1 MWRIGSTARILHVT
15 SVGFVPFYS
24 VIQAKNP
31 NFRRAVLEHFDTHLN
46 SVAIRP
52 LGSPCGSNNPETR
65 HRTPPILRRVS
76 WRNVFRGRS
85 FDGNTAVEPFQARN
99 TASGRPE
106 VFDPVCEFAMDDPR

>member
-15 SVGFVPFYS
+15 SGGFVPFYS

-31 NFRRAVLEHFDTHLN
+31 NSHRAVLEHLDTHLN

-52 LGSPCGSNNPETR
+52 LGSPCGSSNLETR
-65 HRTPPILRRVS
+65 HRTPPILRRIS

-85 FDGNTAVEPFQARN
+85 FDGNTAVEPFLA
-99 TASGRPE
+99 
-106 VFDPVCEFAMDDPR
+106 